1 MPRINYTR
9 TTESFSL
16 EIDKLPNGFWRMLA
30 AKLQE
35 EEDGKEYQRYK
46 NKCTK
51 AIEHNITWE
60 ELEDEASEYD
70 VKAECFGRAFL
81 KGHLEYRKRKNK
93 FFDTECKESKPKRRK
108 KRPQVIETES
118 EDETESPIVELIEI
132 EE

>member
-1 MPRINYTR
+1 
-9 TTESFSL
+9 
-16 EIDKLPNGFWRMLA
+16 MLA

-46 NKCTK
+46 NKCTR

-70 VKAECFGRAFL
+70 VKADN
-81 KGHLEYRKRKNK
+81 LEYRKRKNK

-108 KRPQVIETES
+108 KRPQVIEAES
-118 EDETESPIVELIEI
+118 EDEVESGSGIVELIEI